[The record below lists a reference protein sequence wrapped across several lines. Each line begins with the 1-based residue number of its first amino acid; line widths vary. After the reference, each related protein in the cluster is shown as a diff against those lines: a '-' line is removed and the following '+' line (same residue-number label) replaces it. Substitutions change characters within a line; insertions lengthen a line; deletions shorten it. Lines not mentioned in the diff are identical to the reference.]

1 MKMRRNV
8 MILAVV
14 ALVAFAGSAFAHG
27 HGGWGGGHRMGGTD
41 AALCGEGGFG
51 GGPQGEPRGQ
61 GTRMMGKDVPQ
72 AIRNLMNEAH
82 RTNLQLRL
90 ALTEDKVDAAKAKA
104 LFEKAQELRGKIAR
118 WRFEESLKRKNPAN

>member
-1 MKMRRNV
+1 
-8 MILAVV
+8 
-14 ALVAFAGSAFAHG
+14 
-27 HGGWGGGHRMGGTD
+27 
-41 AALCGEGGFG
+41 
-51 GGPQGEPRGQ
+51 
-61 GTRMMGKDVPQ
+61 MMGKDVPQ

-118 WRFEESLKRKNPAN
+118 WRFEESLKRKAPAN